1 MKTKFCFKHLLLA
14 AAIGLL
20 SPTLQAAEPP
30 APAAQSPGAQLP
42 GAIVGVVR
50 NSDKVPVPGATITA
64 VRAGGG
70 AIRATLSGNDGVYSF
85 ADLPPGTWSLSLQ
98 VEGYP
103 EVSVPSLQ
111 VLASKATRH
120 DVLMSVPNSAVAAL
134 STAPALP
141 ALEAR
146 PAASPTGA
154 PRAPTATTATSAT
167 TAAVAATATVAATVP
182 EALQAPD
189 AGPEVDTKTP
199 WAQVGY
205 VGWMNGTSREKA
217 PIFDTKFFTPEIR
230 LDVNYLQ
237 SLNHPIDHTIVGSTE
252 EFRSGEFQIE
262 QVSLGGDFHWDNV
275 HARFLS
281 MFGMFATTTPRN
293 DASSAVGQWD
303 LQDAYRYFSEANAGY
318 HFDVN
323 HGLNVDAGV
332 FVSYIGLF
340 SYYNFDNWT
349 YQPSFV
355 SSNTPWFFNGLRV
368 QWWPT
373 QNLKI
378 EPWLINGWQSYAK
391 FNSKPGFG
399 GQILWIPNDSLKLVF
414 NSYSIGQ
421 DNLNCQANNPTGA
434 GTVDTLCQPQNGGAP
449 NAPAGSLVGAGP
461 PIDYSK
467 VKRIHEDD
475 SILVKYYDAHG
486 DGGAGV
492 SKMAFSYT
500 VDIGCQYG
508 GGINCTHG
516 PNKDNFFGMMLYDRT
531 WFHNDLYAVTLGGGF
546 MNNPGR
552 YLALTPPINGA
563 TAASGS
569 PYFTQQ
575 PGQKLYQWDTQLNL
589 QYMPKDW
596 ITWWTEATFRHS
608 SVPYWSG
615 PGGVT
620 PPGGNTG
627 TPASCVGGGA
637 DPVTNNCSA
646 TDWFPDLRTR
656 EVVVGAGVLVKF

>member
-1 MKTKFCFKHLLLA
+1 M
-14 AAIGLL
+14 
-20 SPTLQAAEPP
+20 SPRVHADETS
-30 APAAQSPGAQLP
+30 APAHAP
-42 GAIVGVVR
+42 GAIVGGVR
-50 NSDKVPVPGATITA
+50 NPDKVPVSGATVTA
-64 VRAGGG
+64 VRSDG
-70 AIRATLSGNDGVYSF
+70 AIRATVSGSDGIYSF
-85 ADLPPGTWSLSLQ
+85 ADLAPGTWSLTLQ
-98 VEGYP
+98 VDGYP
-103 EVSVPSLQ
+103 EVEVPALP
-111 VLASKATRH
+111 VATGKATRH

-141 ALEAR
+141 AQP
-146 PAASPTGA
+146 PAAPPA
-154 PRAPTATTATSAT
+154 AAAASA
-167 TAAVAATATVAATVP
+167 TAAVTATATVAATVP
-182 EALQAPD
+182 EALQTPN
-189 AGPEVDTKTP
+189 AGPEVDTQTP

-205 VGWMNGTSREKA
+205 VGWMNGTSREKQ

-275 HARFLS
+275 RARFLS

-340 SYYNFDNWT
+340 SYYNYDNWT

-421 DNLNCQANNPTGA
+421 DNLNCQTRMEPEPSTRFA
-434 GTVDTLCQPQNGGAP
+434 
-449 NAPAGSLVGAGP
+449 
-461 PIDYSK
+461 I
-467 VKRIHEDD
+467 R
-475 SILVKYYDAHG
+475 
-486 DGGAGV
+486 
-492 SKMAFSYT
+492 KMAARRMPQRAPSWER
-500 VDIGCQYG
+500 G
-508 GGINCTHG
+508 GRST
-516 PNKDNFFGMMLYDRT
+516 
-531 WFHNDLYAVTLGGGF
+531 TLG
-546 MNNPGR
+546 
-552 YLALTPPINGA
+552 
-563 TAASGS
+563 
-569 PYFTQQ
+569 
-575 PGQKLYQWDTQLNL
+575 
-589 QYMPKDW
+589 
-596 ITWWTEATFRHS
+596 
-608 SVPYWSG
+608 
-615 PGGVT
+615 
-620 PPGGNTG
+620 
-627 TPASCVGGGA
+627 
-637 DPVTNNCSA
+637 
-646 TDWFPDLRTR
+646 
-656 EVVVGAGVLVKF
+656 

>member
-1 MKTKFCFKHLLLA
+1 MSTA
-14 AAIGLL
+14 AARFFHVVVGTTLL
-20 SPTLQAAEPP
+20 SIFCAVAAADNAAPP
-30 APAAQSPGAQLP
+30 SANAPGT
-42 GAIVGVVR
+42 IVGLVT
-50 NSDKVPVPGATITA
+50 NAAKTPVAGATVTA
-64 VRAGGG
+64 IRQGGG
-70 AIRATLSGNDGVYSF
+70 IRATISNSEGIYSF
-85 ADLPPGTWSLSLQ
+85 ADVVPGTWSLTTSIDGSADVLIQ
-98 VEGYP
+98 GI
-103 EVSVPSLQ
+103 S
-111 VLASKATRH
+111 VLASKATRR
-120 DVLMSVPNSAVAAL
+120 DIVMNVPTAKSVPSLALAPESSVIPVAPMARVAPVVAA
-134 STAPALP
+134 
-141 ALEAR
+141 
-146 PAASPTGA
+146 PAAGPT
-154 PRAPTATTATSAT
+154 
-167 TAAVAATATVAATVP
+167 VVAATVP
-182 EALQAPD
+182 EALQSPEP
-189 AGPEVDTKTP
+189 GPEVDLKTP
-199 WAQVGY
+199 WADIGY
-205 VGWMNGTSREKA
+205 VGWMNGTSREKQ
-217 PIFDTKFFTPEIR
+217 PIFDTKFFTPEVR

-237 SLNHPIDHTIVGSTE
+237 SLNHPQDHTIVGSTE

-275 HARFLS
+275 RARFLS

-303 LQDAYRYFSEANAGY
+303 LQDAYRYFSEAWAGY

-323 HGLNVDAGV
+323 HGLNVDAGI

-391 FNSKPGFG
+391 FNSKPGVG
-399 GQILWIPNDSLKLVF
+399 GQILWMPNDSLKLVF

-421 DNLNCQANNPTGA
+421 DNLNCQSGGNGIQ
-434 GTVDTLCQPQNGGAP
+434 GTVDVNCQPQNGGNPLAS
-449 NAPAGSLVGAGP
+449 AGSFVNAGP
-461 PIDYSK
+461 PIDYSR

-475 SILVKYYDAHG
+475 SILVKYYDARG
-486 DGGAGV
+486 AGGAGV

-563 TAASGS
+563 TAATGS

-575 PGQKLYQWDTQLNL
+575 PGQKLYQWDTQLNF

-608 SVPYWSG
+608 NVPYWSG
-615 PGGVT
+615 SGGVT
-620 PPGGNTG
+620 PPGGNNG
-627 TPASCVGGGA
+627 APASCVGGGA
-637 DPVTNNCSA
+637 DANTGNCEAS
-646 TDWFPDLRTR
+646 DWFPDLRTR
-656 EVVVGAGVLVKF
+656 EVIVGAGVLVKF